1 MLQSWFFWWIF
12 IITLQCKV
20 QNFNIKLPNKNE
32 RMTKTQRFLWSN
44 HEKPVPAVP
53 NIFQSL
59 NSILKEKCINLRSNQ
74 SKVKSVLRLSIDLR
88 MLVTVVLENNPKIIL
103 IIVHQII
110 ILKILINC
118 YDIVKNSNMCL
129 SNSRRSSFIKLK
141 YFLLSMTQILK
152 IIK

>member
-12 IITLQCKV
+12 KITLQCKV
-20 QNFNIKLPNKNE
+20 QNFNIKLPHKNE
-32 RMTKTQRFLWSN
+32 RMTKKTNDFYDLKSRETCPSRPQYFPITQ
-44 HEKPVPAVP
+44 
-53 NIFQSL
+53 L
-59 NSILKEKCINLRSNQ
+59 NPQGKMHK

-141 YFLLSMTQILK
+141 YFLLSKTQILK